1 MESKRDAAKWCASS
15 SAAAA
20 VVSHKA
26 KLRHPHHHQH
36 HNHRKFRI
44 TAAWTQLRPICLCVC
59 VSCCV
64 HRKWRTTCE
73 QQAHAGLAGYMSAH
87 VATHESLRTFRTC
100 HPVRRRG
107 RPAVGNIGGAA
118 LWSYTSAPIYYVN
131 TRRRI
136 SRMIKHLFGLLWV
149 QKPASLTEDE
159 TMFWMLC
166 VRSIGTARSAN
177 NDAEM
182 WLYIVCSCLYIYYM
196 YMFVDRVHTFHI

>member
-59 VSCCV
+59 VVLCPS
-64 HRKWRTTCE
+64 KMKNYMRTAGPCRTCW
-73 QQAHAGLAGYMSAH
+73 LYMSAH

-182 WLYIVCSCLYIYYM
+182 CLYIVCSCLYIY
-196 YMFVDRVHTFHI
+196 TICI